1 MATGQE
7 EEEKSFLFTN
17 NKCTDQEREN
27 PVLKKSRDRN
37 SGKTILLKL
46 RSNSTAAG
54 KQDLNM
60 RLIPKRRQA
69 TVIPANFLHQILVW
83 SELVIIR
90 RTYWI
95 KCLQKILGKHIFW
108 QKKHAFNKWLKF
120 STTMTAAS
128 KNKTTK

>member
-60 RLIPKRRQA
+60 RLIPKRCQA
-69 TVIPANFLHQILVW
+69 TVIPANFLHQILV
-83 SELVIIR
+83 
-90 RTYWI
+90 
-95 KCLQKILGKHIFW
+95 
-108 QKKHAFNKWLKF
+108 
-120 STTMTAAS
+120 
-128 KNKTTK
+128 